1 MLATD
6 APNYDE
12 AHHAKYAAYFEKNEK
27 CFLDVTKDILRSKG
41 EQRRRYTK
49 TFELLRPH
57 YLNYSATPHCN
68 DVFNGANYTD
78 QSKNVMRSQLK
89 KYGIIDQ
96 AGFFTDWF
104 FRECVRRIGDHI
116 QKQSEF
122 AEYKRCVEINGD
134 IPVDLVF
141 DYTNTM
147 DTLRKNPYAV
157 YEFSPHLNECVQ
169 QLDYTELERIQII
182 KLNHVGGNPRLSIP
196 LAYHYSCACGNSMM
210 APFES
215 KDIIC
220 DNEECGRKMTRA
232 PAHDLSCAGYVSQ
245 VITDDFND
253 LPIVSLVPVP
263 SGEFNAAVF
272 LRNTKSGYHLFMISV
287 DDIIPNPSSIDLSS
301 SEHVIWQLISMI
313 DAQHDDRLGKH
324 IHGMDWYK
332 AAILLSYLANLQGY
346 TSANVLAIGEPGV
359 GKTSTPRFYLAS
371 ITQQFKIQE
380 AISLSGPGLYGS
392 TAQLKVNDST
402 VTVPE
407 AGLLSRYNMVV
418 IDEVYMQ
425 ASKMM
430 PLLRSVLRSSMI
442 SKEVAGN
449 RTSLLKSACVIGT
462 SNPLPQVTN
471 EQKRFEFAWIK
482 DHEDGVHTLFSEESA
497 HDEMINE
504 WHDRGLDWHTG
515 QPYPD
520 VDRWMILFFVR
531 NRSRTLDK
539 HHLDAQDTKIS
550 DVLLS
555 KMLYNSS
562 IHDYFTVCSKVQVDR
577 DKDSDRILDF
587 VNQLREHDTIHSNR
601 VGQDITLL
609 LELSAQINGRSELA
623 DEDFDFVRELWSKT
637 CEWIDVSELGYTPFS
652 TPAMPSEWTI
662 QTIKLFVH
670 TEMQKYAGS
679 PRYDMRTPGFA
690 MIAAKLNELGAP
702 TGLVDSTIEH
712 YRQNPNQ

>member
-1 MLATD
+1 MLSPD
-6 APNYDE
+6 ALREQE
-12 AHHAKYAAYFEKNEK
+12 AHYVKYAKYFEGNEK
-27 CFLDVTKDILRSKG
+27 RFLDVTKDILRSKG

-57 YLNYSATPHCN
+57 YLNYGRTPHCD
-68 DVFNGANYTD
+68 DVFNGADYTA
-78 QSKNVMRSQLK
+78 QSKNVMRSQLRK
-89 KYGIIDQ
+89 CDVVDHD
-96 AGFFTDWF
+96 GFFTDWF
-104 FRECVRRIGDHI
+104 FMECVRRIGDNI
-116 QKQSEF
+116 QKRHEF
-122 AEYKRCVEINGD
+122 AEYKRCVEVNGD
-134 IPVDLVF
+134 IPVDMVF

-147 DTLRKNPYAV
+147 DTLRKNPYTV
-157 YEFSPHLNECVQ
+157 YGFSSHLNQCVRS
-169 QLDYTELERIQII
+169 LDYTELERIQII
-182 KLNHVGGNPRLSIP
+182 KLNHVGGNPRIAIP
-196 LAYHYSCACGNSMM
+196 LAYHYSCVCGNSMM
-210 APFES
+210 SSFER
-215 KDIIC
+215 KDLLC
-220 DNEECGRKMTRA
+220 DHEECGRKMTRS
-232 PAHDLSCAGYVSQ
+232 PSKDLSCAGYVSQ

-253 LPIVSLVPVP
+253 LPIISLVPVP

-272 LRNTKSGYHLFMISV
+272 LRNTRSGYHLFMISV
-287 DDIIPNPSSIDLSS
+287 DDVMPNPSSIELSPG
-301 SEHVIWQLISMI
+301 EHVVWQLISKI

-359 GKTSTPRFYLAS
+359 GKTSTPRFCLAS

-471 EQKRFEFAWIK
+471 EQKRFEFAWIR
-482 DHEDGVHTLFSEESA
+482 DHDDGVHTPFSEENA
-497 HDEMINE
+497 HGAMINE

-520 VDRWMILFFVR
+520 VDRWMILFFIR
-531 NRSRTLDK
+531 NRSRQLDK
-539 HHLDAQDTKIS
+539 HHLDAHDTKIS
-550 DVLLS
+550 DIVLS
-555 KMLYNSS
+555 KLLYNPA
-562 IHDYFTVCSKVQVDR
+562 IHDYFTVCSKIQVNR
-577 DKDSDRILDF
+577 ENDSDRILDF
-587 VNQLREHDTIHSNR
+587 VNELRKHDTIHSNR

-609 LELSAQINGRSELA
+609 LELSAQINGRSVLT
-623 DEDFDFVRELWSKT
+623 DMDFDFVRELWSKT
-637 CEWIDVSELGYTPFS
+637 CEWVDVSELSHAPTAKYAP
-652 TPAMPSEWTI
+652 PAEWTI
-662 QTIKLFVH
+662 ETIKKLVH
-670 TEMQKYAGS
+670 TEMKEYEGI
-679 PRYDMRTPGFA
+679 PRYYMRAPGFA
-690 MIAAKLNELGAP
+690 MITAKLEDMGAP
-702 TGLVDSTIEH
+702 AGLVESTVEH
-712 YRQNPNQ
+712 YRQNPN